1 MASVGFAN
9 PPPRSPLPPPSHLPG
24 STITT
29 ATTTI
34 AYNPT
39 TAPST
44 ITTPSSTST
53 SPSRTPPPRSP
64 TLKPETNKSTDS
76 IALSSALRLLILQ
89 RERAKRDI
97 QILEQL
103 RTEALDAPVE
113 FMNALSLKPPPSPTS
128 PTSSTSTSPSG
139 VRLPKPQ
146 EIYKCPP
153 IEWEKYRILPTPLE
167 RLHEEQKRLVPQQ
180 MQTGGVLGVG
190 VEFGDTIAG
199 GDGIQG
205 RMRLFEGVGQRGGVV
220 GR

>member
-1 MASVGFAN
+1 MAPAGFTN
-9 PPPRSPLPPPSHLPG
+9 PPRSQLPPPPHFSG
-24 STITT
+24 STIATITT
-29 ATTTI
+29 A
-34 AYNPT
+34 
-39 TAPST
+39 
-44 ITTPSSTST
+44 TPSSTST
-53 SPSRTPPPRSP
+53 SPSRTPSPRSP
-64 TLKPETNKSTDS
+64 TLKPETNKNTDS
-76 IALSSALRLLILQ
+76 IALTSALRLLILQ

-113 FMNALSLKPPPSPTS
+113 FMNALSLKSPPSPTS
-128 PTSSTSTSPSG
+128 SASTSPPG

>member
-1 MASVGFAN
+1 MAPVEFTN
-9 PPPRSPLPPPSHLPG
+9 PPRSPLPPPPYFSA
-24 STITT
+24 STTT
-29 ATTTI
+29 TTTI

-39 TAPST
+39 TTTTAPCPT
-44 ITTPSSTST
+44 NT

-64 TLKPETNKSTDS
+64 TLKPETNKNTDS

-113 FMNALSLKPPPSPTS
+113 FMNALSLKSPPSPTS